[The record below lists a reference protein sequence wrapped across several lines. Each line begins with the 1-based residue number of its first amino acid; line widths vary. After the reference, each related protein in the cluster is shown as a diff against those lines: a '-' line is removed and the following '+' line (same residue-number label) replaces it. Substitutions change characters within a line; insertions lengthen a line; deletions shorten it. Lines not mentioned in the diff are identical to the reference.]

1 MRKSFSKAKRSETN
15 PRYLKSLAGSLLL
28 LIAIL
33 GGGYYIYQNYG
44 KSMLGGKVAV
54 QTTQSQTKSVE
65 SVEAPAAKVETV
77 EKQTFGYSTAGKPIT
92 GYVFGTGTETT
103 LMFGSIHG
111 NEMGTANLLNTLVKY
126 IQNNPSSVASSQRVV
141 IIPILNPDGYFD
153 RTDKLNANGVNL
165 NLNFGTS
172 DWAMYGSEGQYAGPA
187 AWSEV
192 ESRILRTVV
201 EEYLPTR
208 MISYHS
214 NGSLSNPES
223 AEVSQEL
230 AWWYAVESGYYY
242 FADPSWDYS
251 GTATKWFEETYKKA
265 AITVELNDHYMND
278 WNMNKKPMLELLSGS
293 SGLL

>member
-1 MRKSFSKAKRSETN
+1 MRKSFSKNKRQMGGNKRLLT
-15 PRYLKSLAGSLLL
+15 LGVIILAVS
-28 LIAIL
+28 AIGL
-33 GGGYYIYQNYG
+33 GFFVYQIYRKEN
-44 KSMLGGKVAV
+44 LGGKVAV
-54 QTTQSQTKSVE
+54 QNQQDQSKTTEDIPV
-65 SVEAPAAKVETV
+65 KVTTSG
-77 EKQTFGYSTAGKPIT
+77 EKQIFGYSTAGKPIT
-92 GYVFGTGTETT
+92 GYVFGTGAETT

-111 NEMGTANLLNTLVKY
+111 NEMGTADLLNTLIKY
-126 IQNNPSSVASSQRVV
+126 IQENPTSVASSQRVV
-141 IIPILNPDGYFD
+141 IIPILNPDGYYD
-153 RTDKLNANGVNL
+153 RTDKTNANGVNL

-192 ESRILRTVV
+192 ESRVLRSVV
-201 EEYLPTR
+201 EKYLPTR

-223 AEVSQEL
+223 TQVSRNL

-278 WNMNKKPMLELLSGS
+278 WGMNKKPMLELLSGS